1 MFKPLR
7 YDSGK
12 LAERPATA
20 AQEFVK
26 YQLAKMSS
34 GLLVTA
40 DAGDAEAE
48 YIVMEGITVAADSDP
63 VLVLPIDDVMD
74 VIATTATT
82 PVQATHVGND
92 YDIGSNVAL
101 DLTATTDKVFHVEEI
116 YSASDK
122 QVLGRFNKP
131 AIA

>member
-1 MFKPLR
+1 MFKPNR
-7 YDSGK
+7 YDNGK
-12 LAERPATA
+12 LAYRPGTGD
-20 AQEFVK
+20 QVFVK

-34 GLLVTA
+34 GYLVTA
-40 DAGDAEAE
+40 AAGDAEAE
-48 YIVMEGITVAADSDP
+48 YIVMENVTVAATGDD
-63 VLVLPIDDVMD
+63 VLVLPIDDEMEI
-74 VIATTATT
+74 IATTLTT

-116 YSASDK
+116 YDATNK
-122 QVLGRFNKP
+122 LVLGKFNKP